1 MNFLSI
7 FDTPVQAA
15 IISLRSNWLTKFF
28 LTITK
33 LGDAKGVITVLLLA
47 ILILLFIKKR
57 LETVVIMLSVIG
69 GHLLIESLKLL
80 FQRPRPAI
88 TWLTFASGYSFPS
101 GHSLITV
108 AFYGLIALLL
118 FKHLK
123 PSYLKKILIILF
135 LLIPFIVG
143 ISRIYLGVH
152 YPTDVLA
159 GWFSGFLWIKFCFWI
174 INHLEQQKQ

>member
-80 FQRPRPAI
+80 FQRPRPTV
-88 TWLTFASGYSFPS
+88 TWLAFASGYSFPS

-108 AFYGLIALLL
+108 SLYGLIALLL
-118 FKHLK
+118 FKYLK
-123 PSYLKKILIILF
+123 PSCLKKILIILF
-135 LLIPFIVG
+135 LLVPVLVG